1 MGLMS
6 IALLAATLVPGVE
19 LGGRWLDAA
28 AAAKEGLVVSERVA
42 DGVRRVTLENRSGR
56 SVFPSELGWRKS
68 EPWHDGF
75 VDSAGLKVYVE
86 SWQMASPCGVRTAED
101 LPFDYSPDYLHNCVS
116 TPGDFHPGERGAFLS
131 DNMCAFRRL
140 DGRTRLLF
148 ALGILHGVPIRIKRT
163 CSPGEDG

>member
-1 MGLMS
+1 MGMMS

-75 VDSAGLKVYVE
+75 VGPHAWHG
-86 SWQMASPCGVRTAED
+86 CR
-101 LPFDYSPDYLHNCVS
+101 
-116 TPGDFHPGERGAFLS
+116 GDFDRRGLGTLRCGTDRFLNVFIRHP
-131 DNMCAFRRL
+131 
-140 DGRTRLLF
+140 
-148 ALGILHGVPIRIKRT
+148 
-163 CSPGEDG
+163 